1 MVHSPLKL
9 GFACPTRVPAVSAST
24 AMADHIDVF
33 MVSSYLTRRIDHAL
47 RPIIAHR
54 REWQQQSSA
63 VPVDLRAET
72 PDVQALAEQQALPV
86 RRLQQGMDNGVT
98 IGARVATVAVVP
110 TSEAAPDP
118 LANWN
123 ARRATA
129 DRVFQGAMGVT
140 AAITVAWLYFTL
152 TGAQSGSL
160 FGSEKIDLP
169 HLGQLLS
176 GFLIMQ
182 VLWGWLWYGVKWL
195 LLRTHCG
202 LSRDEARASF
212 TSRLNKPFDLQG
224 LLRGRSERR
233 IRIADMVGR
242 RGRYVTIG
250 MLGFWFL
257 YATIAKDPQP
267 GQLTIALQGNLFDAL
282 VFSWILLATYRS
294 DNFLARLIWG
304 AQGRIMDGTLARANC
319 LLIGT
324 LWSLFRFVM
333 VPLGLQL
340 GQVFPRHTY
349 ATVFAFI
356 WISYLTADALSE
368 IVGSLF
374 GKQKLRV
381 WGMGE
386 VNRKSIAGTWACFLG
401 SLALC
406 LALVVS
412 QGLPLPWVGLA
423 FAVSIS
429 NTAFELFSPRGTDD
443 FTMATAN
450 ALVCWGFGALIY

>member
-1 MVHSPLKL
+1 
-9 GFACPTRVPAVSAST
+9 
-24 AMADHIDVF
+24 
-33 MVSSYLTRRIDHAL
+33 
-47 RPIIAHR
+47 
-54 REWQQQSSA
+54 
-63 VPVDLRAET
+63 
-72 PDVQALAEQQALPV
+72 
-86 RRLQQGMDNGVT
+86 MDNGVT
-98 IGARVATVAVVP
+98 VRVPMASVA
-110 TSEAAPDP
+110 AAPLPEPVADP
-118 LANWN
+118 LAGWN
-123 ARRATA
+123 AHRVTS
-129 DRVFQGAMGVT
+129 DRVFQGALAVT

-152 TGAQSGSL
+152 TGANGGAL
-160 FGSEKIDLP
+160 FGREKVDLP
-169 HLGQLLS
+169 HLGQLLI
-176 GFLIMQ
+176 GFVIMQ

-195 LLRTHCG
+195 LLRKLCG
-202 LSRDEARASF
+202 LSRDETRTSF
-212 TSRLNKPFDLQG
+212 TSRLNQPFDLQG
-224 LLRGRSERR
+224 LLRERSERR

-267 GQLTIALQGNLFDAL
+267 SHLTTALQGNLFDAL
-282 VFSWILLATYRS
+282 VFSWILLASYRS
-294 DNFLARLIWG
+294 DNFLVRLIWG

-340 GQVFPRHTY
+340 GQVFPPRTY

-356 WISYLTADALSE
+356 WISYLTSDALSE

-381 WGMGE
+381 WGIGE

-401 SLALC
+401 SLTVC
-406 LALVVS
+406 SALVWAN
-412 QGLPLPWVGLA
+412 GLPASWLGLA
-423 FAVSIS
+423 VAVSVT
-429 NTAFELFSPRGTDD
+429 NTVFELFSPRGTDD

-450 ALVCWGFGALIY
+450 ALVCWGFGALVY